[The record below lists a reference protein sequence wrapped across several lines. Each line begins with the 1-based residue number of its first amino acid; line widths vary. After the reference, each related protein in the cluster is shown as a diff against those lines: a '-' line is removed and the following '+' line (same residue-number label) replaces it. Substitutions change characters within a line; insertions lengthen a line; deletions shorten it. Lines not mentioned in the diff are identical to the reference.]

1 MSRGKEMTPEELARR
16 LAAIAD
22 DKKATDLVALD
33 VRSLVSY
40 TDYLVICTARN
51 ERQAKAI
58 HDEVYHQLKRDGWLP
73 ARVEGER
80 EAEWVLMDY
89 LDAVLH
95 IFTPELRERYRLEV
109 LWGEAERL
117 DLDLAARAAPPSRRG
132 RFEPNLR
139 YLRRKPSD
147 GERRLPPVPK
157 ERFRRALRGYDP
169 EEVDAAIDARD
180 ARLARLERE
189 AQRLAERVVEREKKL
204 QEALRRPMAAAAD
217 AIGSRCRAPSHRSR
231 RSTGRR
237 AGRRRGSG

>member
-1 MSRGKEMTPEELARR
+1 MSRGREMGADALAGR

-33 VRSLVSY
+33 VRPLVSY

-117 DLDLAARAAPPSRRG
+117 DLDLA
-132 RFEPNLR
+132 
-139 YLRRKPSD
+139 
-147 GERRLPPVPK
+147 GER
-157 ERFRRALRGYDP
+157 G
-169 EEVDAAIDARD
+169 AA
-180 ARLARLERE
+180 
-189 AQRLAERVVEREKKL
+189 
-204 QEALRRPMAAAAD
+204 
-217 AIGSRCRAPSHRSR
+217 
-231 RSTGRR
+231 
-237 AGRRRGSG
+237 